1 MHTRTDIPTSTHT
14 YMHECA
20 LMYTHPYIHRQL
32 LYTHAAANVAHMK
45 NIVANLSLC
54 VLQFIR
60 PELTHDCL
68 LITGKTYWGELV
80 NSMGPSPHNMEGT
93 AMRGYTEVLK

>member
-1 MHTRTDIPTSTHT
+1 
-14 YMHECA
+14 
-20 LMYTHPYIHRQL
+20 MYTHPYIHRQL
-32 LYTHAAANVAHMK
+32 LYTHTAANVAHMK